1 MTSPENKTLSFLFVS
16 IPGTR
21 APNDWSVR
29 ATIPPGSTAATPM
42 SFTATSGKPG
52 APIAKGTFE
61 IMGAKVKIVRGQGTL
76 PLGEFM
82 KGIHETGVWMMRP
95 GHPPVPGAL
104 TFG

>member
-1 MTSPENKTLSFLFVS
+1 MISPENKTLSFLFVS
-16 IPGTR
+16 VPGTR

-29 ATIPPGSTAATPM
+29 MTIHPGSTEK
-42 SFTATSGKPG
+42 SLLDVVATSGKVPV
-52 APIAKGTFE
+52 PIAKGSFE
-61 IMGAKVKIVRGQGTL
+61 IMGAKVKIVRGKGTL
-76 PLGEFM
+76 SLGDYM